1 KTPAAEAFFDLDEAG
16 IAKPLQRTGLPAR
29 IAGLGEAIE
38 AVATGQERAALS
50 EVPLQPAE
58 SDAAAPRALNLVITP
73 FGVRPEQKPGE
84 VLIVAEDVTEEL
96 DTKARLIQSE
106 RLAAI
111 GRMAAHVTH
120 EVRNPLSSIGLN
132 VELLEEELAAAGP
145 ETKDLLRAIHRE
157 IEHLTAITEE
167 YLRVARL
174 PNPQLEPEDLGDIAR
189 STVEFL

>member
-1 KTPAAEAFFDLDEAG
+1 G
-16 IAKPLQRTGLPAR
+16 
-29 IAGLGEAIE
+29 
-38 AVATGQERAALS
+38 
-50 EVPLQPAE
+50 
-58 SDAAAPRALNLVITP
+58 SD
-73 FGVRPEQKPGE
+73 

-96 DTKARLIQSE
+96 GTNARLIQSE

-132 VELLEEELAAAGP
+132 VEMLEEELEHAGP
-145 ETKDLLRAIHRE
+145 EAKELLRAVHRE

-174 PNPQLEPEDLGDIAR
+174 PNPQLEPEDIGDI
-189 STVEFL
+189 